1 MTTITNLELPRH
13 LEGSDVTWTK
23 LQKSSGATFMLDI
36 AQHEPSSSAWM
47 PPAMDPLRVW
57 PCQYDPVVENP
68 AWASDP
74 LGQWGGIKPYQK
86 GIKRDTGMDPAA
98 FNYGYMALHDVIP
111 CGQIS
116 PGVLRYEPR
125 NEADLEARKRNYYAA
140 LAFIHRYPKYE
151 DMESTI
157 GVSDYLFVTQV
168 GPAIYDMRAH
178 AHFMDMELRH
188 WDYNHTAD
196 FQERILWSV
205 DGYPVEVRTRLPPW
219 YLSDHRAALTL
230 SGMPGR
236 CVPPRTASC
245 ASSPSLASTR
255 RTSSRATWE

>member
-1 MTTITNLELPRH
+1 MTTITPVQLPRH
-13 LEGSDVTWTK
+13 LEGSDVTWAK
-23 LQKSSGATFMLDI
+23 MQCSSGAAFELDI
-36 AQHEPSSSAWM
+36 AKTLPWSSAWM

-57 PCQYDPVVENP
+57 PDQWDPTVENA

-74 LGQWGGIKPYQK
+74 LGPWGGLKPYNK
-86 GIKRDTGMDPAA
+86 GIKRDTGLDPCA
-98 FNYGYMALHDVIP
+98 FNYGFMSLYDVIP
-111 CGQIS
+111 CGELL
-116 PGVLRYEPR
+116 GEARYEVR
-125 NEADLEARKRNYYAA
+125 NEADVEARRRNYYAA
-140 LAFIHRYPKYE
+140 CSYIHKYPKYA

-157 GVSDYLFVTQV
+157 GVSDKIFSTQV
-168 GPAIYDMRAH
+168 GPAIYGMREH
-178 AHFMDMELRH
+178 AHFMDMGLRM

-255 RTSSRATWE
+255 RTSSRATWA